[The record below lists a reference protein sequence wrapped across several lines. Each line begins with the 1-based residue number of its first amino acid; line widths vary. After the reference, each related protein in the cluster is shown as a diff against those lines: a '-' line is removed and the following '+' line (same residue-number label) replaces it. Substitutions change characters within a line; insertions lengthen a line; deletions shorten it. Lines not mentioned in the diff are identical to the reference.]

1 MAAPCIAPP
10 VEPPV
15 ENKEKTAQVREPKPV
30 VPKQRVRDL
39 LVKIFEGHQE
49 FLGWTPD

>member
-10 VEPPV
+10 VEQPV
-15 ENKEKTAQVREPKPV
+15 EKKPMQVREPKPAGL
-30 VPKQRVRDL
+30 KQRVRDL
-39 LVKIFEGHQE
+39 LFDIFKGHEE